1 MRGAARQK
9 IRGERARFLQSG
21 LPSILRKFP
30 SRFPHGSI
38 FGTGFIQHGIG
49 VIDVNIQLPCD
60 AETSE
65 LPEATVLA
73 SSGNVPHLACQLATA
88 TVGYQF
94 SVTLPRS

>member
-49 VIDVNIQLPCD
+49 VIDVNIQLPWD

-65 LPEATVLA
+65 LAQNAVFA
-73 SSGNVPHLACQLATA
+73 SDGDMSQLPCQLA
-88 TVGYQF
+88 
-94 SVTLPRS
+94 RSPDSRPFVARL